1 MYGQDG
7 PNGENNRVL
16 RTVYFQSQRE
26 NGWFYFELYL
36 KLRECDIQY
45 YFYDPANHEETDQLE
60 WPDLTQEGFILESR

>member
-1 MYGQDG
+1 M
-7 PNGENNRVL
+7 
-16 RTVYFQSQRE
+16 YFQSQRE